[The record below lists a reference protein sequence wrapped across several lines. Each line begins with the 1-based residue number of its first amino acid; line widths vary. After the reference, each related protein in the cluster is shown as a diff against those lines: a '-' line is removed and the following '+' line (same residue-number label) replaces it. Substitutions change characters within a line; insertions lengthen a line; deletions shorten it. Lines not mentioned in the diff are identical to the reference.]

1 MKHEKNIP
9 LFFIVKLSKILFE
22 VTKVQQAVRNKV
34 IFYAFVLEIP
44 VYGLYVF
51 QVLKREW

>member
-1 MKHEKNIP
+1 MEHEKNIP

-22 VTKVQQAVRNKV
+22 VTKVQQAGWNKV
-34 IFYAFVLEIP
+34 VFYAFVLEIP